1 MTARFNGAEGTPC
14 SVEIRASLLASDMPE
29 GVVITNSDKNWSG
42 VQSTDFRISQSTDL
56 INSLSI
62 FEVTYFVGTEDSE
75 DVLLVRL
82 QVSNSEL
89 ICHGCCRVRLPLPF
103 LPHPAEEED

>member
-29 GVVITNSDKNWSG
+29 GVVITN
-42 VQSTDFRISQSTDL
+42 STDFRISQSTDL

-89 ICHGCCRVRLPLPF
+89 IGHGCCRVRLPLPF